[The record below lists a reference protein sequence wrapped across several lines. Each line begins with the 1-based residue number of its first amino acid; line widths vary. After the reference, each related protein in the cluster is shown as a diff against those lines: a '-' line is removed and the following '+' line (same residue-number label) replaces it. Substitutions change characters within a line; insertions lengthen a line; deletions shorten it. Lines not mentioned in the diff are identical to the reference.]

1 MIKALPK
8 GWWKLAADVLAGAV
22 LVLGVMSPVRAQVNP
37 YHPPL
42 TQAMPPLDVLVA
54 QFERIAFSNEF
65 GGQHRRGRI
74 VKWQRPVRI
83 GVRGRDAR
91 RYRHEV
97 AKMVAQ
103 LRRLSGLDIVLLERR
118 NQPGLNFEIEFVD
131 NRPPGKALCE
141 TTFRLK
147 RFVIVRVHI
156 FITAKNPPQ
165 RKHCIVEEMTQALG
179 LGDDSSL
186 IFPSIFNDSSRQQD
200 LRLWD
205 EIMLQTLYDARLF
218 PGIRKKRARPI
229 VRATI
234 ARLIARIPATTHS
247 PPPGD
252 EEPTGGTP
260 LNPSGFR

>member
-1 MIKALPK
+1 MIKVLPK
-8 GWWKLAADVLAGAV
+8 GWWKLAAEVLAGAV
-22 LVLGVMSPVRAQVNP
+22 LILGIISPVRAQVNP

-54 QFERIAFSNEF
+54 QFERIAFSNEY
-65 GGQHRRGRI
+65 GGQHRLGRI

-83 GVRGRDAR
+83 RIRGRNAH

-97 AKMVAQ
+97 AEMVTQ
-103 LRRLSGLDIVLLERR
+103 LRRLSGLNMELLERR
-118 NQPGLNFEIEFVD
+118 DQPGVNFEIEFVD
-131 NRPPGKALCE
+131 SRPPGKALCE
-141 TTFRLK
+141 TIFRLK
-147 RFVIVRVHI
+147 YFAIVRVHI

-205 EIMLQTLYDARLF
+205 EIMLQTLYSARLF
-218 PGIRKKRARPI
+218 PGIRKKSARPI

-234 ARLIARIPATTHS
+234 AGLIARIPATTHS
-247 PPPGD
+247 PPPDAGESTD
-252 EEPTGGTP
+252 GTP
-260 LNPSGFR
+260 FNPSGFR